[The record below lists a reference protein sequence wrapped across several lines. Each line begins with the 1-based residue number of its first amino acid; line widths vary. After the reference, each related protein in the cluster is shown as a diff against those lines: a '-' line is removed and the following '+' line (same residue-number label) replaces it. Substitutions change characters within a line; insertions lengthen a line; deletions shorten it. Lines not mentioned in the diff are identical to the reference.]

1 MKLGC
6 GIAPI
11 AAYRARGINVAL
23 GTDGA
28 ASNNRLDLFGEM
40 RLAALLAKVATGDPA
55 TLPAADVLRAATLG
69 GAQALGLDADVGS
82 LVAGKFADIVAVDF
96 SALEAVPC
104 YDPVSHLVHV
114 VGREAVT
121 DVWVAGQRVVADRVL
136 TTIDTAALAARARF
150 WQERLQ

>member
-1 MKLGC
+1 
-6 GIAPI
+6 
-11 AAYRARGINVAL
+11 
-23 GTDGA
+23 
-28 ASNNRLDLFGEM
+28 M

-55 TLPAADVLRAATLG
+55 ALPAADVLRAATLG
-69 GAQALGLDADVGS
+69 GARALGQEADLGS
-82 LVAGKFADIVAVDF
+82 LVPGKCADIVAVDF
-96 SALEAVPC
+96 SGLEAVPC

-136 TTIDTAALAARARF
+136 TTIDTAALAARVRL